1 MKFNHRVQ
9 MLFGWGPKFILA
21 EPGTDPLNEPE
32 LFKRRHKRRSPWPMI
47 ITAGIGLVVVA
58 VFLLYPYIA
67 AHYF

>member
-21 EPGTDPLNEPE
+21 EAGTDPLNEPE

-47 ITAGIGLVVVA
+47 ITAVIGLA
-58 VFLLYPYIA
+58 ALGVFLYLYIP
-67 AHYF
+67 AHFF